1 MDSLLVQFLLTLQ
14 TRIKDALMIKTIIF
28 DLDGLL
34 IDSERIWYKVWNDFL
49 GLYGHSFTLEE
60 YVQKYSGKIVPDI
73 VELLAEDYHFSVR
86 REEGADIVNAIEE
99 TYVEKGVPLMDGA
112 KELLDFLKENHYKMV
127 IGTSSRKD
135 RAIKVLQKV
144 NVLDYFDDLVVGY
157 DVKRAKPFPDTFLEA
172 AKRVNAVPEECLVLE
187 DSENGIMAA
196 YEANIPVICIPDMK
210 MPSKENADKTVAI
223 YSSLREV
230 IDYLKEH

>member
-1 MDSLLVQFLLTLQ
+1 
-14 TRIKDALMIKTIIF
+14 MINTIIF

-60 YVQKYSGKIVPDI
+60 YVQNYSGKIVPDI
-73 VELLAEDYHFSVR
+73 VELLASHYHLPVGRED
-86 REEGADIVNAIEE
+86 GADIVNDIE
-99 TYVEKGVPLMDGA
+99 TSYVEKGVPLMDGA

-127 IGTSSRKD
+127 IGTSSRKE
-135 RAIKVLQKV
+135 RALKVLKKV
-144 NVLDYFDDLVVGY
+144 EILEYFDDLVVGY
-157 DVKRAKPFPDTFLEA
+157 DVKRGKPFPDTFLEA
-172 AKRVNAVPEECLVLE
+172 ARRVNAKPEECLVLE

-196 YEANIPVICIPDMK
+196 YAGNITVICIPDMK
-210 MPSKENADKTVAI
+210 QPTKENADKTAAI
-223 YSSLREV
+223 YNSLREV